1 MSLPETHKI
10 TLRFKIDGDAPK
22 EYIDRWLELK
32 TNCEN
37 STKTSSNKQIVI
49 EWLQNCTLESVK
61 KLPYLNRCEG
71 GIGGDSNLK
80 NKQMR
85 FRDGILKLS
94 KIDKDND
101 ILLDEVDSTDEEK
114 WTLEELDDLIRGF
127 RRFANKRVKADCV
140 KGYIEI
146 VNKKSFHD
154 NYLDNKD
161 DY

>member
-10 TLRFKIDGDAPK
+10 TLRFRIDGDAPK

-37 STKTSSNKQIVI
+37 GNNENIVFF
-49 EWLQNCTLESVK
+49 WLENCTLESVK
-61 KLPYLNRCEG
+61 NLPYLNRCEG
-71 GIGGDSNLK
+71 GIGGNNNLK

-127 RRFANKRVKADCV
+127 RKFANKRVKADCV
-140 KGYIEI
+140 KGYIEM
-146 VNKKSFHD
+146 VNKNSLYDH
-154 NYLDNKD
+154 YLDNKD

>member
-10 TLRFKIDGDAPK
+10 TLRFRIDGDAPK
-22 EYIDRWLELK
+22 EYVDRWLELK

-37 STKTSSNKQIVI
+37 GNNENIVI
-49 EWLQNCTLESVK
+49 EWLENCTLESVK

-71 GIGGDSNLK
+71 GIGRDSNLK

-127 RRFANKRVKADCV
+127 RRFANKWVEAECV
-140 KGYIEI
+140 KGYIEM
-146 VNKKSFHD
+146 VNKNSSYGH
-154 NYLDNKD
+154 YLDNKD